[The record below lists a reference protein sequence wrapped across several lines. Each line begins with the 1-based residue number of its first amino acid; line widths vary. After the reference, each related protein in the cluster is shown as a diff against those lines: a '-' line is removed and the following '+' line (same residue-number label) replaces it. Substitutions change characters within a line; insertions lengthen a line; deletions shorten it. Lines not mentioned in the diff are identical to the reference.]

1 MSSIFV
7 NWWLWPFLA
16 AAAVPILLHLLS
28 LRRLPVIELSTFRFL
43 FDTYVQQRRRIKLL
57 EYLLLLLR
65 TLFLLFL
72 ALAVMRPMQD
82 KFGGLFGA
90 TGRAVALVVDNSA
103 SMGVRTAGVSSLD
116 RAKQAAT
123 AILKKLSPADRV
135 TLFELGARPETK
147 VRHFAADAPELPEA
161 IERIEPG
168 VAAANIHAG
177 VSAALA
183 DDRSEMPKSVY
194 LFTDMQKTNWRQV
207 VEQQGGKLLAGD
219 DRLYVLNVGAK
230 ETLSNRGLVGDPPT
244 DSECIVG
251 QPVELRPR
259 LANFSGAS
267 TSATVRVEVDG
278 QEFARFA
285 VSVPPGKITSRTATY
300 VPTKPGPLHGRYV
313 VERDR
318 FEPDDEYLFCLN
330 VAGPAKV
337 LLVNGKPD
345 ADPFKDE
352 MVFLRTALRSRY
364 RDDTGGAD
372 AKGALR
378 TLDAGSLSI
387 EEARDGEWNR
397 DRLQGVSLVV
407 FANAVQFSN
416 EQLRDLREYVDRG
429 GGAAFFPG
437 DRQNGQYARL
447 FGRTGPGEGPL
458 LPVEIEGPQ
467 GDANGRSKFERLAAV
482 DYSHPVLTVF
492 RPGEGKEYLAS
503 ARFFR
508 YFPLRIARE
517 DRYCFTL
524 ARFGNNRPALV
535 EGRYGKG
542 IVLLAAFPVSA
553 EWSTLPL
560 VGSDF
565 VPLILRLVA
574 YAKRKP
580 DLVVPAAV
588 RPGAVAAL
596 SAAERLEEA
605 TATVVGPDKERTNVP
620 LSPGSGDLGGKFE
633 KTNAKGYYQTEL
645 SAREPAPR
653 RREENYQ
660 QAAPRERQISVTAG
674 FAVNAAPEESD
685 FSPLTTDEAGSLLGE
700 QATIVDLSGTEGDV
714 ASELTEKRE
723 IWRWLAYGLL
733 AIFCTEFFLATLR
746 GPRSAAE
753 LAAAAE
759 QGSLMTR
766 ITGVKPMDKVE

>member
-1 MSSIFV
+1 MSSIFI
-7 NWWLWPFLA
+7 NPWLWPFLA
-16 AAAVPILLHLLS
+16 VAAVPILLHLLS
-28 LRRLPVIELSTFRFL
+28 LRRLPTVELSTFRFL

-57 EYLLLLLR
+57 EYLLLFLR

-82 KFGGLFGA
+82 RFGGLFGA
-90 TGRAVALVVDNSA
+90 TGRAVSLVVDNSA

-135 TLFELGARPETK
+135 SLIELGARPETK
-147 VRHFAADAPELPEA
+147 ARQFAADAPELPEA
-161 IERIEPG
+161 IERIQPG
-168 VAAANIHAG
+168 IAAANVHAG
-177 VSAALA
+177 ISAALA
-183 DDRSEMPKSVY
+183 DERSGMPKSVY

-230 ETLSNRGLVGDPPT
+230 EALSNRGLVGDPPT

-259 LANFSGAS
+259 LANFSTAA
-267 TSATVRVEVDG
+267 TSGTVRVEVDG
-278 QEFARFA
+278 QEVARFA

-352 MVFLRTALRSRY
+352 LVFLRTALRSRY
-364 RDDTGGAD
+364 RDDAAAD
-372 AKGALR
+372 SKGALR

-387 EEARDGEWNR
+387 EEARDGEWSR
-397 DRLQGVSLVV
+397 ERLQGVGLVV

-416 EQLRDLREYVDRG
+416 DQLRDLREYVDRG
-429 GGAAFFPG
+429 GGAIFFPG
-437 DRQNGQYARL
+437 DRQNGQYGRL
-447 FGRTGPGEGPL
+447 FGKTGPGEGPL
-458 LPVEIEGPQ
+458 LPVEVEGAL
-467 GDANGRSKFERLAAV
+467 GDAGGRARFERLAAV

-508 YFPLRIARE
+508 YFPLRVERE
-517 DRYCFTL
+517 DRYCFTI

-565 VPLILRLVA
+565 VPLILRMVA

-596 SAAERLEEA
+596 SAAQRLEEA
-605 TATVVGPDKERTNVP
+605 TATVVGPDKGRTNVP
-620 LSPGSGDLGGKFE
+620 LAPGSGDLGGKFE
-633 KTNAKGYYQTEL
+633 KTDVKGYYQTEL

-653 RREENYQ
+653 RREENYLQ
-660 QAAPRERQISVTAG
+660 GAPRERQVSVTAG

-685 FSPLTTDEAGSLLGE
+685 FTVFASDEVASVLGD

-733 AIFCTEFFLATLR
+733 AIFCLEFFLATLR

-766 ITGVKPMDKVE
+766 ITGVKPMDRIE